1 MRHSLRFEPLAALLA
16 GLVLLSASAAAAD
29 AKGQIYQQR
38 AADGRIV
45 LTDRPSATAV
55 TERTWQV
62 DREDREAAQQRAFDV
77 RKEADAVSE
86 RIQRRMEAQER
97 LLAAEQDRLAQ
108 QRMRD
113 QQMARYDD
121 GSYYPSYYAPA
132 YTNQPFRYRNTEPP
146 FFETRHAQEPV
157 HAAAEAVA
165 PRLALGRQVQRTSNA
180 LKSLTLVKVGPGTT
194 RSPRALKKP

>member
-1 MRHSLRFEPLAALLA
+1 MTGALRLVANPMRHSFRFELLAAMLA
-16 GLVLLSASAAAAD
+16 GLIVALPAAAAEQ
-29 AKGQIYQQR
+29 KGQIYQQR

-62 DREDREAAQQRAFDV
+62 DREDKEAAQKRAFDV

-97 LLAAEQDRLAQ
+97 LLAAAEQDRLAQ

-121 GSYYPSYYAPA
+121 GSYYPSYYAPGP
-132 YTNQPFRYRNTEPP
+132 YTNQPFRFRNTEPP
-146 FFETRHAQEPV
+146 FFEIGTHKNRFTPPPKRSHNGSRSGGKFS
-157 HAAAEAVA
+157 A
-165 PRLALGRQVQRTSNA
+165 PAM
-180 LKSLTLVKVGPGTT
+180 P
-194 RSPRALKKP
+194 

>member
-1 MRHSLRFEPLAALLA
+1 MLA
-16 GLVLLSASAAAAD
+16 GLIVASALPAAAAEQ
-29 AKGQIYQQR
+29 KGQIYQQR

-62 DREDREAAQQRAFDV
+62 DREDKQAAQQRAFDV
-77 RKEADAVSE
+77 RKEAEAVSE

-97 LLAAEQDRLAQ
+97 QLAAEQERLAQ

-121 GSYYPSYYAPA
+121 GAYFPGYYAP
-132 YTNQPFRYRNTEPP
+132 YSNQPFRFRNTEPP
-146 FFETRHAQEPV
+146 FFEVGTHKNRFTPPPKRPTPHGSKSSGKFS
-157 HAAAEAVA
+157 A
-165 PRLALGRQVQRTSNA
+165 PAM
-180 LKSLTLVKVGPGTT
+180 P
-194 RSPRALKKP
+194 

>member
-1 MRHSLRFEPLAALLA
+1 MRHSSRLEPFHALLA
-16 GLVLLSASAAAAD
+16 GLIVATALPAAAAEQ
-29 AKGQIYQQR
+29 KGQIYQQR

-62 DREDREAAQQRAFDV
+62 DREDKEAAAQRAFDV

-97 LLAAEQDRLAQ
+97 QLAAEQERLAQ

-121 GSYYPSYYAPA
+121 GAYFPGYYAPA

-146 FFETRHAQEPV
+146 FFEIGTHKNRFTPPPKRPTH
-157 HAAAEAVA
+157 HGSKSGGKFSA
-165 PRLALGRQVQRTSNA
+165 PAM
-180 LKSLTLVKVGPGTT
+180 P
-194 RSPRALKKP
+194 

>member
-1 MRHSLRFEPLAALLA
+1 MTGALRLVANPMRHSFRFELLAAMLA
-16 GLVLLSASAAAAD
+16 GLIVALPAAAAEQ
-29 AKGQIYQQR
+29 KGQIYQQR

-62 DREDREAAQQRAFDV
+62 DREDKEAAQKRAFDV

-121 GSYYPSYYAPA
+121 GSYYPGYYAPG
-132 YTNQPFRYRNTEPP
+132 PWSR
-146 FFETRHAQEPV
+146 
-157 HAAAEAVA
+157 AA
-165 PRLALGRQVQRTSNA
+165 P
-180 LKSLTLVKVGPGTT
+180 
-194 RSPRALKKP
+194 

>member
-1 MRHSLRFEPLAALLA
+1 MRAPHRTELLAALLA
-16 GLVLLSASAAAAD
+16 GVALAAAVPAAAAE

-77 RKEADAVSE
+77 RREAELVSE

-97 LLAAEQDRLAQ
+97 QLAAEQERAWQQAQRDR
-108 QRMRD
+108 
-113 QQMARYDD
+113 QMARYDD
-121 GSYYPSYYAPA
+121 DGYYPSYYVAGGYA
-132 YTNQPFRYRNTEPP
+132 TQQPFRWRNTEPP
-146 FFETRHAQEPV
+146 FFEIGTQKNRFTPPPKRP
-157 HAAAEAVA
+157 A
-165 PRLALGRQVQRTSNA
+165 PHGSRGSGGGFSAPA
-180 LKSLTLVKVGPGTT
+180 MP
-194 RSPRALKKP
+194 